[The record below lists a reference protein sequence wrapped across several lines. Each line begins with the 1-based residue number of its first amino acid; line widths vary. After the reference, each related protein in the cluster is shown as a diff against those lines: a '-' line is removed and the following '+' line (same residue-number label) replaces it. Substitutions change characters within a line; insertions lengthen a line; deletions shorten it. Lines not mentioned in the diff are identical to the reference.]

1 MGRESYIYRLVF
13 FFKSL
18 NYFVYIYIYIYVYI
32 YIHIYTHVFL
42 FVSKLI
48 TCH

>member
-18 NYFVYIYIYIYVYI
+18 NYFVYIYICVYI